1 MFNVTTLGR
10 NAVRF
15 NALVLALLFLQT
27 ACKTPPKPLTIGKSF
42 ADASDSPRILDKEFL
57 KHLPPGFQTPP
68 DNDDL
73 AWLMLAQYGAIY
85 VAQNGV
91 GRPAV
96 VRFHSQ
102 DEVSQWQSTLSIER
116 LDYGEEK
123 YGNYVELQTG
133 AMKAF
138 LAARAEIEEMGLS
151 LTPRGKDA
159 GRRSF
164 DDSVSLWKSR
174 VEPGLDH
181 WVLLKRLPKA
191 EAERIRALPATDQV
205 LEILKL
211 EAQGIFFSKDYT
223 KTILASVAPP
233 GASQHIALLALD
245 LFEYENYDVRLKL
258 AKHGWYQTIPTDL
271 PHFTYLGVKEGKLPN
286 LGLKR
291 IISEQRAF
299 WVPDVK

>member
-1 MFNVTTLGR
+1 MPDLLTLGR
-10 NAVRF
+10 NTARLSALAVMS
-15 NALVLALLFLQT
+15 LILQT
-27 ACKTPPKPLTIGKSF
+27 ACSAPPKPAAASQSF
-42 ADASDSPRILDKEFL
+42 EVARDSPRILNKKFL
-57 KHLPPGFQTPP
+57 EHLPPGFQTPP

-73 AWLMLAQYGAIY
+73 AWLMLAEYGAIY
-85 VAQNGV
+85 VAQKDV
-91 GRPAV
+91 TRPTV

-102 DEVSQWQSTLSIER
+102 DEVSQWQSTLDIQR

-123 YGNYVELQTG
+123 YGNYVELQSA

-164 DDSVSLWKSR
+164 DDSVNLWKSR
-174 VEPGLDH
+174 VDPGLDH
-181 WVLLKRLPKA
+181 WVLLKLLPKA
-191 EAERIRALPATDQV
+191 EAERIRALPATGQV

-211 EAQGIFFSKDYT
+211 EAQGMFFSKDFT

-233 GASQHIALLALD
+233 GASQHISLLALD
-245 LFEYENYDVRLKL
+245 VFEYENYDVRLKL

-271 PHFTYLGVKEGKLPN
+271 PHFTYLGVKEGKLRD
-286 LGLKR
+286 LGLNR
-291 IISEQRAF
+291 VVSDQRAF